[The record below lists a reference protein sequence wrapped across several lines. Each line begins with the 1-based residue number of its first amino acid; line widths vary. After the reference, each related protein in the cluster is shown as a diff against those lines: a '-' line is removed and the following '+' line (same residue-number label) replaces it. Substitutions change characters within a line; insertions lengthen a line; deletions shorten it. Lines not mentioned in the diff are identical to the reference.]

1 MKINFTALAA
11 VALLS
16 VFASEAMAAD
26 AVTAKLQAP
35 VEGRKK
41 PVAGDAVFVCEAD
54 SCTASSPSGATASV
68 SSCRQLVRSVG
79 AVASFGTDDK
89 PFDAD
94 KLGRCNSAASK
105 K

>member
-11 VALLS
+11 VVLLGA
-16 VFASEAMAAD
+16 FASDAMAAQ

-41 PVAGDAVFVCEAD
+41 PVAGDAVFVCETDA
-54 SCTASSPSGATASV
+54 CVASNPSGSTTSP
-68 SSCRQLVRSVG
+68 SSCRQLVRAVG
-79 AVASFGTDDK
+79 AVSSFGTEEK

-94 KLGRCNSAASK
+94 KLGRCNSAAK

>member
-1 MKINFTALAA
+1 MKINFTAIAA
-11 VALLS
+11 VALLGA
-16 VFASEAMAAD
+16 FASDAMAAQ

-41 PVAGDAVFVCEAD
+41 PVAGDAVFVCEGD
-54 SCTASSPSGATASV
+54 SCVASNPSGSTTSV
-68 SSCRQLVRSVG
+68 SSCRQLVRAVG
-79 AVASFGTDDK
+79 AVSSFGTDEK

-94 KLGRCNSAASK
+94 KLARCNSAAK

>member
-11 VALLS
+11 IVLLGA
-16 VFASEAMAAD
+16 FASDAMAAQ

-54 SCTASSPSGATASV
+54 ACTAASPSGSTSSV
-68 SSCRQLVRSVG
+68 SSCRQLVRAVG
-79 AVASFGTDDK
+79 AVTSFGSDDK

-94 KLGRCNSAASK
+94 KLGRCNSAAAK